1 MKIALIDSFF
11 SGSHQKWG
19 KDLKKFSKHQIQ
31 IFSMVGIHWKWR
43 MHGGAITLSKELN
56 NSKFLPDLILITDM
70 VDVAVFKSLLSP
82 KLINTPI
89 LIYFHENQ
97 IMYPK
102 SRLDTDIIEKRDN
115 HYGFIKEQYDTM
127 IQDLLPGKYTIL
139 LKAKKHGLSK
149 LIQNDSE
156 LIGIRIPDHDFT
168 IQLVKQLSEPIITT
182 SVNIHGEKP
191 LINLDDI
198 EKVYPEIKIFYDKE
212 ILDSKGSTILDLSR
226 DSIHIV
232 RKGDGEII

>member
-1 MKIALIDSFF
+1 MIIPAIENNIHSAKNALLDGRPIIYPTDTLYSFGALARDS
-11 SGSHQKWG
+11 K
-19 KDLKKFSKHQIQ
+19 
-31 IFSMVGIHWKWR
+31 
-43 MHGGAITLSKELN
+43 AI
-56 NSKFLPDLILITDM
+56 
-70 VDVAVFKSLLSP
+70 
-82 KLINTPI
+82 
-89 LIYFHENQ
+89 
-97 IMYPK
+97 
-102 SRLDTDIIEKRDN
+102 DIINKIKKRESPLSIVLSHIEQIN